1 MAIVVGTM
9 RYRTRLRRM
18 SQTLQRMYYV
28 LDIVLGAIPDASK
41 AAAGKRRGGKII
53 STHLA
58 RPTRRQTRV
67 RGRQKVQTQGRPRR
81 KRSLLAKIQGKS
93 KAEAQDNNTFK
104 ALGVVVPDGVLLFPL
119 FGIGLQ
125 LVSYSAFHSQNV
137 NKGRKSGQGI
147 RRKPKRS
154 MFETPPQEITRQDG
168 TKTKTHPDT
177 VWKSPR
183 SAGSGTRTQIVPK
196 NLLLT
201 TRSSAT
207 SIQRDGEG
215 KGMDGIALNDVLVT
229 EV

>member
-1 MAIVVGTM
+1 
-9 RYRTRLRRM
+9 
-18 SQTLQRMYYV
+18 MYYV

-53 STHLA
+53 STHFGQA
-58 RPTRRQTRV
+58 NQEANKGTRPPKSSDA
-67 RGRQKVQTQGRPRR
+67 GSSK
-81 KRSLLAKIQGKS
+81 KEKGKS

-104 ALGVVVPDGVLLFPL
+104 ALGSSFQMES
-119 FGIGLQ
+119 FWLQ

-137 NKGRKSGQGI
+137 NKGEKADRVYVGNQKGACLKPHPRKL
-147 RRKPKRS
+147 
-154 MFETPPQEITRQDG
+154 QDG

-183 SAGSGTRTQIVPK
+183 SAGSGTWTQIVPK

>member
-1 MAIVVGTM
+1 
-9 RYRTRLRRM
+9 
-18 SQTLQRMYYV
+18 MYYV

-53 STHLA
+53 STHFGQA
-58 RPTRRQTRV
+58 NQEANKGTRPPKSSDA
-67 RGRQKVQTQGRPRR
+67 GSSK
-81 KRSLLAKIQGKS
+81 KEKGKS